1 VSEEETTL
9 ENVKLN
15 YPTEEDKFAMML
27 ILLDKIDR
35 NTAKLKSINTILV
48 ILFILVLIGIF
59 VQSCSSILN

>member
-1 VSEEETTL
+1 MSEEETTL